1 MRMVTS
7 KDIEELAEQINIA
20 FKRMEKRVAAL
31 EDEPKAPK
39 AVAKKKDLTK
49 D

>member
-20 FKRMEKRVAAL
+20 FRRLEKRVEAL
-31 EDEPKAPK
+31 EEPKPSP
-39 AVAKKKDLTK
+39 KKKNLTK
-49 D
+49 E

>member
-1 MRMVTS
+1 MRMV
-7 KDIEELAEQINIA
+7 
-20 FKRMEKRVAAL
+20 KRVAAL

-39 AVAKKKDLTK
+39 AAAKKKDLTK

>member
-20 FKRMEKRVAAL
+20 FRRLEKRVASL
-31 EDEPKAPK
+31 EDTSKAPN
-39 AVAKKKDLTK
+39 AEAKNKDWTK

>member
-20 FKRMEKRVAAL
+20 FRRLEKRVAAL
-31 EDEPKAPK
+31 EEPKAPK
-39 AVAKKKDLTK
+39 SEAKKKDLTK